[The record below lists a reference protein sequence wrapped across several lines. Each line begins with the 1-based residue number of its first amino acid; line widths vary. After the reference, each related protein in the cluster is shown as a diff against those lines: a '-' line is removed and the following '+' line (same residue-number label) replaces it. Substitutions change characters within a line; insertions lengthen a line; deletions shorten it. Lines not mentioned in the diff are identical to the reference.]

1 MSIGMNCTATDS
13 IGMPPRHQ
21 FTSSEEYYNTLFH
34 ELIHSTGHKSRLKRA
49 LAGHY
54 HKAAYSREELI
65 AEFGASFLA
74 DEAGILQQVQ
84 TNNAAYLRGW
94 VSYLR
99 DHEDELL
106 EAALLGSRAA
116 NFILQ
121 KRKRKLKEKK
131 GKE

>member
-1 MSIGMNCTATDS
+1 M
-13 IGMPPRHQ
+13 
-21 FTSSEEYYNTLFH
+21 
-34 ELIHSTGHKSRLKRA
+34 
-49 LAGHY
+49 
-54 HKAAYSREELI
+54 I

-74 DEAGILQQVQ
+74 GEAGILQQVQ